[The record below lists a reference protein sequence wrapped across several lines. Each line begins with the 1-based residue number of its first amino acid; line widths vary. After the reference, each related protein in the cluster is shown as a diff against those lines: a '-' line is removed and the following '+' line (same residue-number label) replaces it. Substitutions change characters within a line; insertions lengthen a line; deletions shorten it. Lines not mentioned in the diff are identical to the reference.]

1 MGSSDFDR
9 SSADAL
15 AARQLGTLRTKLGGL
30 HIEHAR
36 RLAAAIDPADEPTV
50 VAALLHDVLEKTPMT
65 LEEMRGEVGDD
76 RVLDLVEI
84 LTQGPDELED
94 DYLMRCAGH
103 PMALHLK
110 RLDLLDKVTTSDVH
124 VPAEVAE
131 TVRAEA
137 LERLALLGR
146 IAGAILVDETQHG
159 AARPGGRAVLPR
171 TT

>member
-1 MGSSDFDR
+1 
-9 SSADAL
+9 
-15 AARQLGTLRTKLGGL
+15 
-30 HIEHAR
+30 
-36 RLAAAIDPADEPTV
+36 
-50 VAALLHDVLEKTPMT
+50 
-65 LEEMRGEVGDD
+65 
-76 RVLDLVEI
+76 
-84 LTQGPDELED
+84 
-94 DYLMRCAGH
+94 
-103 PMALHLK
+103 
-110 RLDLLDKVTTSDVH
+110 VH

>member
-1 MGSSDFDR
+1 MGSSGFDR

-36 RLAAAIDPADEPTV
+36 RLASAIDPADEPTV

-65 LEEMRGEVGDD
+65 VEEMRGEVRDE

-84 LTQGPDELED
+84 LTQGPDEPEA
-94 DYLMRCAGH
+94 DYLRRCAGH
-103 PMALHLK
+103 PMALRLK
-110 RLDLLDKVTTSDVH
+110 RLDLLDKLTTSDVH
-124 VPAEVAE
+124 VPLDVAE

-146 IAGAILVDETQHG
+146 MAGAVLVDEIQHRV
-159 AARPGGRAVLPR
+159 ARPGGRVVLPR
-171 TT
+171 ST